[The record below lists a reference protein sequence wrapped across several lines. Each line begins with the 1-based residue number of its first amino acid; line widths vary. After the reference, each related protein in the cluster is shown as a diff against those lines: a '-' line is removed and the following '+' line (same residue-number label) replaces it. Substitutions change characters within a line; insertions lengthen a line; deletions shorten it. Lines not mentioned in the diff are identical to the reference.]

1 VSDDIEKPDL
11 GGGSLQPSQPPA
23 QPPRSG
29 MEAVLFGAHGIR
41 TVWRVAM
48 YVALFFS
55 FVAALQIAGV
65 FFHLRFLAVQPD
77 AITAE
82 SLFAQESIAALSA
95 IAAAAVMSLIED
107 RRFGEYGMAWRGAF
121 RGSFWQGAV
130 WGIATI
136 SALVLLIRALGGYS
150 FGTLALHGTDLARYG
165 LVWAAVFLL
174 VGFYEEFFFRGYLQF
189 TIASGIGF
197 WPAALLTSVA
207 FGAVHLRN
215 PGEGPIGAVSVF
227 VTGMFLCLT
236 LRRTGALW
244 FAIGWHA
251 AYDFGET
258 YLYSVPNSGIV
269 LPGRLLA
276 SSFHGPA
283 WLTGGTVGPEGS
295 ALDFAVMA
303 LAFLAFDRIYR
314 RRADGVPYDLIPP
327 AREEIS
333 SFPRGTSTPHPL

>member
-1 VSDDIEKPDL
+1 VSGDIEKPDL
-11 GGGSLQPSQPPA
+11 GSLPA
-23 QPPRSG
+23 LQTPARPRRPG
-29 MEAVLFGAHGIR
+29 VEAVFLGPHGIR

-48 YVALFFS
+48 YVALFFA
-55 FVAALQIAGV
+55 FVAALQIIGV
-65 FFHLRFLAVQPD
+65 FFHLRFLVVQPD
-77 AITAE
+77 AITPGLLFGQE
-82 SLFAQESIAALSA
+82 SLAALSA
-95 IAAAAVMSLIED
+95 VAAAAVMSRVEG

-121 RGSFWQGAV
+121 RGRFWQGAV

-150 FGTLALHGTDLARYG
+150 FGTFALRGTELARYG
-165 LVWAAVFLL
+165 VVWATVFLL
-174 VGFYEEFFFRGYLQF
+174 VGVYEEFFFRGYLQF
-189 TIASGIGF
+189 TIASGISF
-197 WPAALLTSVA
+197 WPAALITSVA

-227 VTGMFLCLT
+227 VTGMFLCFT
-236 LRRTGALW
+236 LRRTGTLW

-314 RRADGVPYDLIPP
+314 RRADGAPDGLIPP
-327 AREEIS
+327 SREEIS
-333 SFPRGTSTPHPL
+333 SFPRGTSTPHPW